1 MTTDPKKL
9 LDSLSL
15 WVGKPIEPGKLAH
28 LSQGMYA
35 HHHYMYIYCWFLV
48 NLRVAV
54 VLHGLAPGPGPHV
67 EAEDGLV
74 WALGAS
80 VSVGQVVTEDA
91 GPALPPP

>member
-1 MTTDPKKL
+1 MSFIIYSYL
-9 LDSLSL
+9 LL
-15 WVGKPIEPGKLAH
+15 
-28 LSQGMYA
+28 
-35 HHHYMYIYCWFLV
+35 YI
-48 NLRVAV
+48 RVAV